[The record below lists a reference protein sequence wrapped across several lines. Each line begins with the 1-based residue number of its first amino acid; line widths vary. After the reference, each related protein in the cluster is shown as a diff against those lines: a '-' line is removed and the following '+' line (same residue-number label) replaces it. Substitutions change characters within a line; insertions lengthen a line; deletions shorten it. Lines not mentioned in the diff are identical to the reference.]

1 MIYAYRGVDL
11 VIAIMGALKAGA
23 TFSVID
29 PLYPPDRQIIYL
41 KVAQPRAL
49 INLAKATQEAGEL
62 SNKVRSFIQD
72 NLHLRTEIPAL
83 AVRDD
88 GSLLGGNIDG
98 KDVLE
103 QQQALRAKST
113 GIIIGPDDAPTL
125 SMFGNMFL
133 RVFQLTNGWK
143 GFTSGSEGNPK
154 GVKGKNYFIKPLK
167 LDS

>member
-11 VIAIMGALKAGA
+11 VVAVMGALKAGA

-62 SNKVRSFIQD
+62 SDRVRSFIRD
-72 NLHLRTEIPAL
+72 NLHLKTEIPAL
-83 AVRDD
+83 AIRDD
-88 GSLLGGNIDG
+88 GSLLGGNKDG
-98 KDVLE
+98 KDVLD
-103 QQQALRAKST
+103 QQQALKTRSS

-125 SMFGNMFL
+125 SKLGLMFL
-133 RVFQLTNGWK
+133 QVHSWLT
-143 GFTSGSEGNPK
+143 
-154 GVKGKNYFIKPLK
+154 VGKVLLQGRKETLKASKASFLEKPCEAK
-167 LDS
+167 

>member
-11 VIAIMGALKAGA
+11 VIAVMGALKAGA

-62 SNKVRSFIQD
+62 SGKVRSFIRD
-72 NLHLRTEIPAL
+72 TLHLRTEIPAL
-83 AVRDD
+83 AIRED
-88 GSLLGGNIDG
+88 GSLLGGDIDK
-98 KDVLE
+98 KDVLD
-103 QQQALRAKST
+103 QQQKLKAKPID
-113 GIIIGPDDAPTL
+113 IIIGPDDAPTL
-125 SMFGNMFL
+125 SMFGVMFL
-133 RVFQLTNGWK
+133 RMYQLANGWK

-154 GVKGKNYFIKPLK
+154 GVKGKTSWKN
-167 LDS
+167 S